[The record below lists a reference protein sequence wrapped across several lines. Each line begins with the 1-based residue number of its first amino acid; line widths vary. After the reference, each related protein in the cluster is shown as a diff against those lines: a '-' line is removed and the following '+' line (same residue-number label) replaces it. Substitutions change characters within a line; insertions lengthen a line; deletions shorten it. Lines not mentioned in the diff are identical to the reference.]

1 MKKNKLVVLA
11 VAFVLV
17 VGLKSVNVNAA
28 TTYAETLPE
37 TVTRNAMSS
46 NYRIMQPGFNITDGK
61 TNAIIEFLSND
72 SNYLLYCSDRNNPN
86 IDNAVTLTKGNQ
98 MDYKIAYVLT
108 HGYNKQ
114 YLMEDGFS
122 EVLEQGSSSGTE
134 TAQAR
139 GKDMVNLWITQ
150 AAIWNLQN
158 SFTSTELNNEPIR
171 YTLSDIGYYRLT
183 SGSGNLSSA
192 KLWQYVEALVDGA
205 NNSKDPSTATL
216 SVTGDT
222 KWTKSDNISKSGLIT
237 VASSNGAGTISN
249 YSLILQLPEELA
261 DAVKLYTEDGK
272 EVQEDST
279 AELGGT
285 CSEEPCPKQKPYK
298 VDGQKKMYLTLD
310 NNKLDKSKEYNIKMN
325 VYANLT
331 YDAAFQ
337 YIDNSNQC
345 NGVACQPSVLVGP
358 TTKNIA
364 GALDFKIVPDTA
376 SSLSKTIYYIGFII
390 LLSGVGIIYA
400 NIRPKKQESE

>member
-17 VGLKSVNVNAA
+17 VGLKSANVNAA
-28 TTYAETLPE
+28 TTYAETLPD
-37 TVTRNAMSS
+37 TVTRNATSS
-46 NYRIMQPGFNITDGK
+46 NYKIVQPGFNITDGK
-61 TNAIIEFLSND
+61 TDKIVEFLSDD
-72 SNYLLYCSDRNNPN
+72 SKYLLYCSDRNNPN

-222 KWTKSDNISKSGLIT
+222 NWTKSDNISKSGLIT
-237 VASSNGAGTISN
+237 VASSNDLAKLATYSISLENAPEGTKI
-249 YSLILQLPEELA
+249 
-261 DAVKLYTEDGK
+261 YTEDGTYIT
-272 EVQEDST
+272 DNSSDI
-279 AELGGT
+279 AAN
-285 CSEEPCPKQKPYK
+285 
-298 VDGQKKMYLTLD
+298 KKIYITID
-310 NNKLDKSKEYNIKMN
+310 NSKIDKTKEYNFKIN
-325 VYANLT
+325 ATGNII
-331 YDAAFQ
+331 YDAAYQ
-337 YIDNSNQC
+337 YVDNSNQC

>member
-222 KWTKSDNISKSGLIT
+222 NWTKSDNISKSGLIT
-237 VASSNGAGTISN
+237 VASSNDLAKLATYSISLENAPEGTKI
-249 YSLILQLPEELA
+249 
-261 DAVKLYTEDGK
+261 YTEDGT
-272 EVQEDST
+272 DITDNSSDI
-279 AELGGT
+279 AAN
-285 CSEEPCPKQKPYK
+285 
-298 VDGQKKMYLTLD
+298 KKIYITID
-310 NNKLDKSKEYNIKMN
+310 NSKIDKTKEYNFKIN
-325 VYANLT
+325 ATGNII
-331 YDAAFQ
+331 YDAAYQ
-337 YIDNSNQC
+337 YVDNSNQC

-376 SSLSKTIYYIGFII
+376 SSLSKTLYYIGFII

>member
-17 VGLKSVNVNAA
+17 IGLKSANVNAA

-37 TVTRNAMSS
+37 TVTRNAKSS

-222 KWTKSDNISKSGLIT
+222 NWTKSDNISKSGLIT
-237 VASSNGAGTISN
+237 VASSNDLAKLATYSISLENAPEGTKI
-249 YSLILQLPEELA
+249 
-261 DAVKLYTEDGK
+261 YTEDGT
-272 EVQEDST
+272 DITDNSSDI
-279 AELGGT
+279 AAN
-285 CSEEPCPKQKPYK
+285 
-298 VDGQKKMYLTLD
+298 KKIYITID
-310 NNKLDKSKEYNIKMN
+310 NSKIDKTKEYNFKIN
-325 VYANLT
+325 ATGNII
-331 YDAAFQ
+331 YDAAYQ
-337 YIDNSNQC
+337 YVDNSNQC

>member
-183 SGSGNLSSA
+183 SGSDNLSSA
-192 KLWQYVEALVDGA
+192 KLWQHVEALVDGA

-222 KWTKSDNISKSGLIT
+222 NWTKSDNISKSGLIT
-237 VASSNGAGTISN
+237 VASLNDLAKLATYSISLENAPEGTKI
-249 YSLILQLPEELA
+249 
-261 DAVKLYTEDGK
+261 YTEDGT
-272 EVQEDST
+272 DITDNSSDI
-279 AELGGT
+279 AAN
-285 CSEEPCPKQKPYK
+285 
-298 VDGQKKMYLTLD
+298 KKIYITID
-310 NNKLDKSKEYNIKMN
+310 NSKIDKTKEYNFKIN
-325 VYANLT
+325 ATGNII
-331 YDAAFQ
+331 YDAAYQ
-337 YIDNSNQC
+337 YVDNSNQC

>member
-37 TVTRNAMSS
+37 TVTRNAKSS

-171 YTLSDIGYYRLT
+171 YTINSYGYYRLT

-222 KWTKSDNISKSGLIT
+222 NWTKSDNISKSGLIT
-237 VASSNGAGTISN
+237 VASSNDLAKLATYSISLENAPEGTKI
-249 YSLILQLPEELA
+249 
-261 DAVKLYTEDGK
+261 YTEDGT
-272 EVQEDST
+272 DITDNSSDI
-279 AELGGT
+279 AAN
-285 CSEEPCPKQKPYK
+285 
-298 VDGQKKMYLTLD
+298 KKIYITID
-310 NNKLDKSKEYNIKMN
+310 NSKIDKTKEYNFKIN
-325 VYANLT
+325 ATGNII
-331 YDAAFQ
+331 YDAAYQ
-337 YIDNSNQC
+337 YVDNSNQC

>member
-11 VAFVLV
+11 VAFVLA

-222 KWTKSDNISKSGLIT
+222 NWTKSDNISKSGLIT
-237 VASSNGAGTISN
+237 VASSNDLAKLATYSISLENAPEGTKI
-249 YSLILQLPEELA
+249 
-261 DAVKLYTEDGK
+261 YTEDGT
-272 EVQEDST
+272 DITDNSSDI
-279 AELGGT
+279 AAN
-285 CSEEPCPKQKPYK
+285 
-298 VDGQKKMYLTLD
+298 KKIYITID
-310 NNKLDKSKEYNIKMN
+310 NSKIDKTKEYNFKIN
-325 VYANLT
+325 ATGNII
-331 YDAAFQ
+331 YDAAYQ
-337 YIDNSNQC
+337 YVDNSNQC

-390 LLSGVGIIYA
+390 LLSGAGIIYA

>member
-122 EVLEQGSSSGTE
+122 EVLDQGSSSGTE

-183 SGSGNLSSA
+183 SGSDNLSSA

-222 KWTKSDNISKSGLIT
+222 NWTKSDNISKSGLIT
-237 VASSNGAGTISN
+237 VASSNDLAKLATYSISLENAPEGTKI
-249 YSLILQLPEELA
+249 
-261 DAVKLYTEDGK
+261 YTEDGT
-272 EVQEDST
+272 DITDNSSDI
-279 AELGGT
+279 AAN
-285 CSEEPCPKQKPYK
+285 
-298 VDGQKKMYLTLD
+298 KKIYITID
-310 NNKLDKSKEYNIKMN
+310 NSKIDKTKEYNFKIN
-325 VYANLT
+325 ATGNII
-331 YDAAFQ
+331 YDAAYQ
-337 YIDNSNQC
+337 YVDNSNQC

-390 LLSGVGIIYA
+390 LLSGAGIIYA

>member
-11 VAFVLV
+11 VAFVLA

-114 YLMEDGFS
+114 YLMEDGFN

-158 SFTSTELNNEPIR
+158 SISSTELNNDPIR

-222 KWTKSDNISKSGLIT
+222 NWTKSDNISKSGLIT
-237 VASSNGAGTISN
+237 VASLNDLAKLATYSISLENAPEGTKI
-249 YSLILQLPEELA
+249 
-261 DAVKLYTEDGK
+261 YTEDGT
-272 EVQEDST
+272 DITDNSSDI
-279 AELGGT
+279 AAN
-285 CSEEPCPKQKPYK
+285 
-298 VDGQKKMYLTLD
+298 KKIYITID
-310 NNKLDKSKEYNIKMN
+310 NSKIDKTKEYNFKIN
-325 VYANLT
+325 ATGNII
-331 YDAAFQ
+331 YDAAYQ
-337 YIDNSNQC
+337 YVDNSNQC

>member
-1 MKKNKLVVLA
+1 MKKNKLVVLT
-11 VAFVLV
+11 VALASVIGF
-17 VGLKSVNVNAA
+17 KSVNVNAA

-37 TVTRNAMSS
+37 TVTRNAKSS

-222 KWTKSDNISKSGLIT
+222 NWTKSDNISKSGLIT
-237 VASSNGAGTISN
+237 VASSNDLAKLATYSISLENAPEGTKI
-249 YSLILQLPEELA
+249 
-261 DAVKLYTEDGK
+261 YTEDGT
-272 EVQEDST
+272 DITDNSSDI
-279 AELGGT
+279 AAN
-285 CSEEPCPKQKPYK
+285 
-298 VDGQKKMYLTLD
+298 KKIYITID
-310 NNKLDKSKEYNIKMN
+310 NSKIDKTKEYNFKIN
-325 VYANLT
+325 ATGNII
-331 YDAAFQ
+331 YDAAYQ
-337 YIDNSNQC
+337 YVDNSNQC

-390 LLSGVGIIYA
+390 LLSGAGIIYA

>member
-11 VAFVLV
+11 VAFVLA

-37 TVTRNAMSS
+37 TVTRNAKSS

-222 KWTKSDNISKSGLIT
+222 NWTKSDNISKSGLIT
-237 VASSNGAGTISN
+237 VASSNDLAKLATYSISLENAPEGTKI
-249 YSLILQLPEELA
+249 
-261 DAVKLYTEDGK
+261 YTEDGT
-272 EVQEDST
+272 DITDNSSDI
-279 AELGGT
+279 AAN
-285 CSEEPCPKQKPYK
+285 
-298 VDGQKKMYLTLD
+298 KKIYITID
-310 NNKLDKSKEYNIKMN
+310 NSKIDKTKEYNFKIN
-325 VYANLT
+325 ATGNII
-331 YDAAFQ
+331 YDAAYQ
-337 YIDNSNQC
+337 YVDNSNQC

>member
-1 MKKNKLVVLA
+1 
-11 VAFVLV
+11 
-17 VGLKSVNVNAA
+17 
-28 TTYAETLPE
+28 
-37 TVTRNAMSS
+37 
-46 NYRIMQPGFNITDGK
+46 
-61 TNAIIEFLSND
+61 
-72 SNYLLYCSDRNNPN
+72 
-86 IDNAVTLTKGNQ
+86 

-222 KWTKSDNISKSGLIT
+222 NWTKSDNISKSGLIT
-237 VASSNGAGTISN
+237 VASSNDLAKLATYSISLENAPEGTKI
-249 YSLILQLPEELA
+249 
-261 DAVKLYTEDGK
+261 YTEDGT
-272 EVQEDST
+272 DITDNSSDI
-279 AELGGT
+279 AAN
-285 CSEEPCPKQKPYK
+285 
-298 VDGQKKMYLTLD
+298 KKIYITID
-310 NNKLDKSKEYNIKMN
+310 NSKIDKTKEYNFKIN
-325 VYANLT
+325 ATGNII
-331 YDAAFQ
+331 YDAAYQ
-337 YIDNSNQC
+337 YVDNSNQC

>member
-11 VAFVLV
+11 VAFVLA

-183 SGSGNLSSA
+183 SGSDNLSSA
-192 KLWQYVEALVDGA
+192 KLWQHVEALVDGA

-222 KWTKSDNISKSGLIT
+222 NWTKSDNISKSGLIT
-237 VASSNGAGTISN
+237 VASLNDLAKLATYSISLENAPEGTKI
-249 YSLILQLPEELA
+249 
-261 DAVKLYTEDGK
+261 YTEDGT
-272 EVQEDST
+272 DITDNSSDI
-279 AELGGT
+279 AAN
-285 CSEEPCPKQKPYK
+285 
-298 VDGQKKMYLTLD
+298 KKIYITID
-310 NNKLDKSKEYNIKMN
+310 NSKIDKTKEYNFKIN
-325 VYANLT
+325 ATGNII
-331 YDAAFQ
+331 YDAAYQ
-337 YIDNSNQC
+337 YVDNSNQC

>member
-11 VAFVLV
+11 VAFVLA

-37 TVTRNAMSS
+37 TVTRNAKSS

-114 YLMEDGFS
+114 YLMEDGFN

-158 SFTSTELNNEPIR
+158 SISSTELNNDPIR

-183 SGSGNLSSA
+183 SGSGSLSSA

-222 KWTKSDNISKSGLIT
+222 NWTKSDNISKSGLIT
-237 VASSNGAGTISN
+237 VASSNDLAKLATYSISLENAPEGTKI
-249 YSLILQLPEELA
+249 
-261 DAVKLYTEDGK
+261 YTEDGT
-272 EVQEDST
+272 DITDNSSDI
-279 AELGGT
+279 AAN
-285 CSEEPCPKQKPYK
+285 
-298 VDGQKKMYLTLD
+298 KKIYITID
-310 NNKLDKSKEYNIKMN
+310 NSKIDKTKEYNFKIN
-325 VYANLT
+325 ATGNII
-331 YDAAFQ
+331 YDAAYQ
-337 YIDNSNQC
+337 YVDNSNQC

-390 LLSGVGIIYA
+390 LLSGAGIIYA

>member
-11 VAFVLV
+11 VAFVLA

-114 YLMEDGFS
+114 YLMEDGFN

-158 SFTSTELNNEPIR
+158 SISSTELNNDPIR

-222 KWTKSDNISKSGLIT
+222 NWTKSDNISKSGLIT
-237 VASSNGAGTISN
+237 VASLNDLAKLATYSISLENAPEGTKI
-249 YSLILQLPEELA
+249 
-261 DAVKLYTEDGK
+261 YTEDGT
-272 EVQEDST
+272 DITNNSSDI
-279 AELGGT
+279 AAN
-285 CSEEPCPKQKPYK
+285 
-298 VDGQKKMYLTLD
+298 KKIYVTID
-310 NNKLDKSKEYNIKMN
+310 NSKIDKTKEYNFKIN
-325 VYANLT
+325 ATGNLI
-331 YDAAFQ
+331 Y
-337 YIDNSNQC
+337 NSAYLYTSDSGMQS
-345 NGVACQPSVLVGP
+345 SVLVGP
-358 TTKNIA
+358 ETKNVL

>member
-1 MKKNKLVVLA
+1 M
-11 VAFVLV
+11 V
-17 VGLKSVNVNAA
+17 VGLKSANVNAA
-28 TTYAETLPE
+28 TTYAETLPD
-37 TVTRNAMSS
+37 TVTRNATSS
-46 NYRIMQPGFNITDGK
+46 NYKIVQPGFNITDGK
-61 TNAIIEFLSND
+61 TDKIVEFLSDD
-72 SNYLLYCSDRNNPN
+72 SKYLLYCSDRNNPN
-86 IDNAVTLTKGNQ
+86 IDNAVTLTKGNP

-171 YTLSDIGYYRLT
+171 YTINSYGYYRLT

-222 KWTKSDNISKSGLIT
+222 NWTKSDNISKSGLIT
-237 VASSNGAGTISN
+237 VASSNDLAKLATYSISLENAPEGTKI
-249 YSLILQLPEELA
+249 
-261 DAVKLYTEDGK
+261 YTEDGT
-272 EVQEDST
+272 DITDNSSDI
-279 AELGGT
+279 AAN
-285 CSEEPCPKQKPYK
+285 
-298 VDGQKKMYLTLD
+298 KKIYITID
-310 NNKLDKSKEYNIKMN
+310 NSKIDKTKEYNFKIN
-325 VYANLT
+325 ATGNII
-331 YDAAFQ
+331 YDAAYQ
-337 YIDNSNQC
+337 YVDNSNQC

>member
-17 VGLKSVNVNAA
+17 VGLKSANVNAA
-28 TTYAETLPE
+28 TTYAETLPD
-37 TVTRNAMSS
+37 TVTRNATSS
-46 NYRIMQPGFNITDGK
+46 NYKIVQPGFNITDGK
-61 TNAIIEFLSND
+61 TDKIVEFLSDD
-72 SNYLLYCSDRNNPN
+72 SKYLLYCSDRNNPN
-86 IDNAVTLTKGNQ
+86 IDNAVTLTKGNP

-114 YLMEDGFS
+114 YLMEDGFN

-158 SFTSTELNNEPIR
+158 SISSTELNNDPIR

-222 KWTKSDNISKSGLIT
+222 NWTKSDNISKSGLIT
-237 VASSNGAGTISN
+237 VASSNDLAKLATYSISLENAPEGTKI
-249 YSLILQLPEELA
+249 
-261 DAVKLYTEDGK
+261 YTEDGT
-272 EVQEDST
+272 DITDNSSDI
-279 AELGGT
+279 AAN
-285 CSEEPCPKQKPYK
+285 
-298 VDGQKKMYLTLD
+298 KKIYITID
-310 NNKLDKSKEYNIKMN
+310 NSKIDKTKEYNFKIN
-325 VYANLT
+325 ATGNII
-331 YDAAFQ
+331 YDAAYQ
-337 YIDNSNQC
+337 YVDNSNQC

>member
-11 VAFVLV
+11 VAFVLA

-114 YLMEDGFS
+114 YLMEDGFN

-222 KWTKSDNISKSGLIT
+222 NWTKSDNISKSGLIT
-237 VASSNGAGTISN
+237 VASSNDLAKLATYSISLENAPEGTKI
-249 YSLILQLPEELA
+249 
-261 DAVKLYTEDGK
+261 YTEDGT
-272 EVQEDST
+272 DITDNSSDI
-279 AELGGT
+279 AAN
-285 CSEEPCPKQKPYK
+285 
-298 VDGQKKMYLTLD
+298 KKIYITID
-310 NNKLDKSKEYNIKMN
+310 NSKIDKTKEYNFKIN
-325 VYANLT
+325 ATGNII
-331 YDAAFQ
+331 YDAAYQ
-337 YIDNSNQC
+337 YVDNSNQC

>member
-11 VAFVLV
+11 VAFILV
-17 VGLKSVNVNAA
+17 VGLKSANVNAA
-28 TTYAETLPE
+28 TTYAETLPD
-37 TVTRNAMSS
+37 TVTRNATSS
-46 NYRIMQPGFNITDGK
+46 NYKIVQPGFNITDGK
-61 TNAIIEFLSND
+61 TDKIVEFLSDD
-72 SNYLLYCSDRNNPN
+72 SKYLLYCSDRNNPN

-171 YTLSDIGYYRLT
+171 YTINSYGYYRLT

-222 KWTKSDNISKSGLIT
+222 NWTKSDNISKSGLIT
-237 VASSNGAGTISN
+237 VASLNDLAKLATYSISLENAPEGTKI
-249 YSLILQLPEELA
+249 
-261 DAVKLYTEDGK
+261 YTEDGT
-272 EVQEDST
+272 DITDNSSDI
-279 AELGGT
+279 AAN
-285 CSEEPCPKQKPYK
+285 
-298 VDGQKKMYLTLD
+298 KKIYITID
-310 NNKLDKSKEYNIKMN
+310 NSKIDKTKEYNFKIN
-325 VYANLT
+325 ATGNII
-331 YDAAFQ
+331 YDAAYQ
-337 YIDNSNQC
+337 YVDNSNQC

>member
-158 SFTSTELNNEPIR
+158 SISSTELNNDPIR

-222 KWTKSDNISKSGLIT
+222 NWTKSDNISKSGLIT
-237 VASSNGAGTISN
+237 VASSNDLAKLATYSISLENAPEGTKI
-249 YSLILQLPEELA
+249 
-261 DAVKLYTEDGK
+261 YTEDGT
-272 EVQEDST
+272 DITDNSSDI
-279 AELGGT
+279 AAN
-285 CSEEPCPKQKPYK
+285 
-298 VDGQKKMYLTLD
+298 KKIYITID
-310 NNKLDKSKEYNIKMN
+310 NSKIDKTKEYNFKIN
-325 VYANLT
+325 ATGNII
-331 YDAAFQ
+331 YDAAYQ
-337 YIDNSNQC
+337 YVDNSNQC

>member
-222 KWTKSDNISKSGLIT
+222 NWTKSDNISKSGLIT
-237 VASSNGAGTISN
+237 VASLNDLAKLATYSISLENAPEGTKI
-249 YSLILQLPEELA
+249 
-261 DAVKLYTEDGK
+261 YTEDGT
-272 EVQEDST
+272 DITDNSSDI
-279 AELGGT
+279 AAN
-285 CSEEPCPKQKPYK
+285 
-298 VDGQKKMYLTLD
+298 KKIYITID
-310 NNKLDKSKEYNIKMN
+310 NSKIDKTKEYNFKIN
-325 VYANLT
+325 ATGNII
-331 YDAAFQ
+331 YDAAYQ
-337 YIDNSNQC
+337 YVDNSNQC

>member
-11 VAFVLV
+11 VAFVLA

-122 EVLEQGSSSGTE
+122 EVLDQGSSSGTE

-183 SGSGNLSSA
+183 SGSDNLSSA
-192 KLWQYVEALVDGA
+192 KLWQHVEALVDGA

-222 KWTKSDNISKSGLIT
+222 NWTKSDNISKSGLIT
-237 VASSNGAGTISN
+237 VASLNDLAKLATYSISLENAPEGTKI
-249 YSLILQLPEELA
+249 
-261 DAVKLYTEDGK
+261 YTEDGT
-272 EVQEDST
+272 DITDNSSDI
-279 AELGGT
+279 AAN
-285 CSEEPCPKQKPYK
+285 
-298 VDGQKKMYLTLD
+298 KKIYITID
-310 NNKLDKSKEYNIKMN
+310 NSKIDKTKEYNFKIN
-325 VYANLT
+325 ATGNII
-331 YDAAFQ
+331 YDAAYQ
-337 YIDNSNQC
+337 YVDNSNQC

>member
-122 EVLEQGSSSGTE
+122 EVLEPGSSSGTE

-183 SGSGNLSSA
+183 SGSDNLSSA

-222 KWTKSDNISKSGLIT
+222 NWTKSDNISKSGLIT
-237 VASSNGAGTISN
+237 VASSNDLAKLATYSISLENAPEGTKI
-249 YSLILQLPEELA
+249 
-261 DAVKLYTEDGK
+261 YTEDGT
-272 EVQEDST
+272 DITDNSSDI
-279 AELGGT
+279 AAN
-285 CSEEPCPKQKPYK
+285 
-298 VDGQKKMYLTLD
+298 KKIYITID
-310 NNKLDKSKEYNIKMN
+310 NSKIDKTKEYNFKIN
-325 VYANLT
+325 ATGNII
-331 YDAAFQ
+331 YDAAYQ
-337 YIDNSNQC
+337 YVDNSNQC

-390 LLSGVGIIYA
+390 LLSGAGIIYA

>member
-11 VAFVLV
+11 VAFILV
-17 VGLKSVNVNAA
+17 VGLKSANVNAA
-28 TTYAETLPE
+28 TTYAETLPD
-37 TVTRNAMSS
+37 TVTRNATSS
-46 NYRIMQPGFNITDGK
+46 NYKIVQPGFNITDGK
-61 TNAIIEFLSND
+61 TDKIVEFLSDD
-72 SNYLLYCSDRNNPN
+72 SKYLLYCSDRNNPN
-86 IDNAVTLTKGNQ
+86 IDNAVTLTKGNP

-171 YTLSDIGYYRLT
+171 YTINSYGYYRLT

-222 KWTKSDNISKSGLIT
+222 NWTKSDNISKSGLIT
-237 VASSNGAGTISN
+237 VASLNDLAKLATYSISLENAPEGTKI
-249 YSLILQLPEELA
+249 
-261 DAVKLYTEDGK
+261 YTEDGT
-272 EVQEDST
+272 DITDNSSDI
-279 AELGGT
+279 AAN
-285 CSEEPCPKQKPYK
+285 
-298 VDGQKKMYLTLD
+298 KKIYITID
-310 NNKLDKSKEYNIKMN
+310 NSKIDKTKEYNFKIN
-325 VYANLT
+325 ATGNII
-331 YDAAFQ
+331 YDAAYQ
-337 YIDNSNQC
+337 YVDNSNQC

>member
-11 VAFVLV
+11 VAFVLA

-158 SFTSTELNNEPIR
+158 SISSTELNNDPIR

-222 KWTKSDNISKSGLIT
+222 NWTKSDNISKSGLIT
-237 VASSNGAGTISN
+237 VASLNDLAKLATYSISLENAPEGTKI
-249 YSLILQLPEELA
+249 
-261 DAVKLYTEDGK
+261 YTEDGT
-272 EVQEDST
+272 DITDNSSDI
-279 AELGGT
+279 AAN
-285 CSEEPCPKQKPYK
+285 
-298 VDGQKKMYLTLD
+298 KKIYITID
-310 NNKLDKSKEYNIKMN
+310 NSKIDKTKEYNFKIN
-325 VYANLT
+325 ATGNII
-331 YDAAFQ
+331 YDAAYQ
-337 YIDNSNQC
+337 YVDNSNQC

>member
-17 VGLKSVNVNAA
+17 VGLKSANVNAA

-222 KWTKSDNISKSGLIT
+222 NWTKSDNISKSGLIT
-237 VASSNGAGTISN
+237 VASSNDLAKLATYSISLENAPEGTKI
-249 YSLILQLPEELA
+249 
-261 DAVKLYTEDGK
+261 YTEDGT
-272 EVQEDST
+272 DITDNSSDI
-279 AELGGT
+279 AAN
-285 CSEEPCPKQKPYK
+285 
-298 VDGQKKMYLTLD
+298 KKIYITID
-310 NNKLDKSKEYNIKMN
+310 NSKIDKTKEYNFKIN
-325 VYANLT
+325 ATGNII
-331 YDAAFQ
+331 YDAAYQ
-337 YIDNSNQC
+337 YVDNSNQC

>member
-11 VAFVLV
+11 VAFVLA

-114 YLMEDGFS
+114 YLMEDGFN

-158 SFTSTELNNEPIR
+158 SISSTELNNDPIR

-222 KWTKSDNISKSGLIT
+222 NWTKSDNISKSGLIT
-237 VASSNGAGTISN
+237 VASSNDLAKLATYSISLENAPEGTKI
-249 YSLILQLPEELA
+249 
-261 DAVKLYTEDGK
+261 YTEDGT
-272 EVQEDST
+272 DITDNSSDI
-279 AELGGT
+279 AAN
-285 CSEEPCPKQKPYK
+285 
-298 VDGQKKMYLTLD
+298 KKIYITID
-310 NNKLDKSKEYNIKMN
+310 NSKIDKTKEYNFKIN
-325 VYANLT
+325 ATGNII
-331 YDAAFQ
+331 YDAAYQ
-337 YIDNSNQC
+337 YVDNSNQC

>member
-11 VAFVLV
+11 VAFVLA

-37 TVTRNAMSS
+37 TVTRNAKSS

-222 KWTKSDNISKSGLIT
+222 NWTKSDNISKSGLIT
-237 VASSNGAGTISN
+237 VASSNDLAKLATYSISLENAPEGTKI
-249 YSLILQLPEELA
+249 
-261 DAVKLYTEDGK
+261 YTEDGT
-272 EVQEDST
+272 DITDNSSDI
-279 AELGGT
+279 AAN
-285 CSEEPCPKQKPYK
+285 
-298 VDGQKKMYLTLD
+298 KKIYITID
-310 NNKLDKSKEYNIKMN
+310 NSKIDKTKEYNFKIN
-325 VYANLT
+325 ATGNII
-331 YDAAFQ
+331 YDAAYQ
-337 YIDNSNQC
+337 YVDNSNQC

-390 LLSGVGIIYA
+390 LLSGAGIIYA

>member
-11 VAFVLV
+11 VAFVLA
-17 VGLKSVNVNAA
+17 VGLKSANVNAA

-37 TVTRNAMSS
+37 TVTRNAKSS
-46 NYRIMQPGFNITDGK
+46 NYRIMHPGFNETEGK

-122 EVLEQGSSSGTE
+122 EVLEPGSSSGTE

-183 SGSGNLSSA
+183 SGSDNLSSA

-222 KWTKSDNISKSGLIT
+222 NWTKSDNISKSGLIT
-237 VASSNGAGTISN
+237 VASSNDLAKLATYSISLENAPEGTKI
-249 YSLILQLPEELA
+249 
-261 DAVKLYTEDGK
+261 YTEDGT
-272 EVQEDST
+272 DITDNSSDI
-279 AELGGT
+279 AAN
-285 CSEEPCPKQKPYK
+285 
-298 VDGQKKMYLTLD
+298 KKIYITID
-310 NNKLDKSKEYNIKMN
+310 NSKIDKTKEYNFKIN
-325 VYANLT
+325 ATGNII
-331 YDAAFQ
+331 YDAAYQ
-337 YIDNSNQC
+337 YVDNSNQC

-390 LLSGVGIIYA
+390 LLSGAGIIYA